1 MYVHVTRGRFA
12 VEHLA
17 AARELGQQQLLPF
30 LRTQEGCQGAWWLES
45 DDDPGLVLLVV
56 QCDSEATWLRM
67 ATNGALRAIEQQFSA
82 YLTETPGAAGLWLG
96 GAQLGATE
104 VE

>member
-1 MYVHVTRGRFA
+1 MYVHMTRGRFA
-12 VEHLA
+12 LEHLL
-17 AARELGQQQLLPF
+17 AARELGQQLLPH
-30 LRTQEGCQGAWWLES
+30 LRAQGGCQGAWWLES

-56 QCDSEATWLRM
+56 QCDSEATWQRM
-67 ATNGALRAIEQQFSA
+67 ATNRALRAIEQQFSP

-96 GAQLGATE
+96 DAQLGATE